1 MDGKIAVG
9 YVVASTK
16 YTNEYI
22 FANKF
27 FFFYYFF
34 YLHHTI
40 LYTLNVD
47 KSDSNQ
53 IVTRTLLL
61 CFTNC
66 ILVSMFTKKTAEKND
81 SHVLSPMQFGII
93 VAAVVSYFVIFATP
107 IILEL
112 PVQITEEVKIIAV
125 TEKGVVIETSSGV
138 AVITD
143 QYKGLPGDIIKVSYD
158 VPLKYLEDKRIIQA
172 KYDVFHPDP

>member
-1 MDGKIAVG
+1 
-9 YVVASTK
+9 
-16 YTNEYI
+16 
-22 FANKF
+22 
-27 FFFYYFF
+27 
-34 YLHHTI
+34 
-40 LYTLNVD
+40 
-47 KSDSNQ
+47 
-53 IVTRTLLL
+53 
-61 CFTNC
+61 
-66 ILVSMFTKKTAEKND
+66 MFTKKTTEKND

-138 AVITD
+138 SVITD
-143 QYKGLPGDIIKVSYD
+143 QYKGLPGDIIKISYD